1 MLDEG
6 IGAIQHLAGAAV
18 VFLQLDDGRVREEAL
33 EIQDIGNLRTAPAVD
48 GLVVIAH
55 HAHIVLRPHQLA
67 QQAHLQGVGV
77 LELVH
82 GDVGE
87 TLVPLL
93 VNGGVAAQQSLGED
107 EQVIEVDRI
116 LGLQLA
122 HVGFC
127 HGGNESIL
135 DVFNLQPVVAHA
147 RHFGQHLGGFQ
158 LLTAGAV
165 FHNQALEQAALVAAG
180 VDGEVLLVAQAADIL
195 AEDAHAE

>member
-1 MLDEG
+1 MAKASQGNEFGLFLRTGHGHEPHRVFAVLVGAQRFFAASGIVLDEG

-135 DVFNLQPVVAHA
+135 NVFDLQPVVAHA
-147 RHFGQHLGGFQ
+147 RHFG
-158 LLTAGAV
+158 
-165 FHNQALEQAALVAAG
+165 
-180 VDGEVLLVAQAADIL
+180 
-195 AEDAHAE
+195 